1 MTDTGSHRVPSRPDE
16 GADMHAEPTDATD
29 RTAPASVA
37 ARSREDRRADARSD
51 SELGEVVL
59 EGRGIVK
66 EFAAGAR
73 SGLLRRRGMMRA
85 VDDVDIELR
94 RGQVTALV
102 GQSGSGKSTL
112 GRLLAQLMP
121 LTAGT
126 IRLQGES
133 VVARGGKALRDYTGE
148 VQLTLQ
154 DPFASLNPLR
164 RISYILGRAVQLHQD
179 VSGGEEVRQR
189 SAQLLERVG
198 LAPTE
203 RYLDRFPHELSGGE
217 RQRVS
222 FARALAAGPSV
233 LLADEPVS
241 MLDVTIRKA
250 MLDLIDDLRRQEDL
264 AVLYIT
270 HDLGSARRYSS
281 EVLVMHEGRV
291 VERGPSEQVISD
303 PQDEYTKRL
312 LAAAPDPQ
320 RRRARA

>member
-1 MTDTGSHRVPSRPDE
+1 MTDNGSHRIPPRPDSAGRPPSE
-16 GADMHAEPTDATD
+16 A
-29 RTAPASVA
+29 VA
-37 ARSREDRRADARSD
+37 ARSAVAR
-51 SELGEVVL
+51 GEVVL

-66 EFAAGAR
+66 EFAAGPR
-73 SGLLRRRGMMRA
+73 RGLLRQRATMRA
-85 VDDVDIELR
+85 VDGVDIELR

-121 LTAGT
+121 MTEGGILL
-126 IRLQGES
+126 RGEPA
-133 VVARGGKALRDYTGE
+133 VARGGRALRSYTGE

-164 RISYILGRAVQLHQD
+164 RISYILGRAVRLHQN
-179 VSGGEEVRQR
+179 VSGQDEVRGR
-189 SAQLLERVG
+189 CGQLLERVG
-198 LAPTE
+198 LSPSE

-217 RQRVS
+217 RQRIS
-222 FARALAAGPSV
+222 FARALAAEPSV

-281 EVLVMHEGRV
+281 EVLVMHEGRI
-291 VERGPSEQVISD
+291 VERGPSERVISD
-303 PQDEYTKRL
+303 PQDEYTQRL
-312 LAAAPDPQ
+312 LAAAPDPE
-320 RRRARA
+320 RRRARS